1 MIQIHEPTPV
11 YEHVI
16 HYDEEKQVQVRVS
29 VNSFKEVEYLHI
41 RKYYM
46 DFEEEWKPT
55 PEGIA
60 MPINFSNSRELFR
73 ALTEILSLAESRDII
88 EENFQDLIN
97 DVYKHDDDG
106 QPDEAQEWHDFDP
119 DC

>member
-1 MIQIHEPTPV
+1 MIQIHEPAPL
-11 YEHVI
+11 YEHII

-29 VNSFKEVEYLHI
+29 VNTFKGVEYLHL

-60 MPINFSNSRELFR
+60 MPVDFNNARELFR
-73 ALTEILSLAESRDII
+73 ALVEILSLAESKEII
-88 EENFQDLIN
+88 EENFQDLIH
-97 DVYKHDDDG
+97 DMYKH
-106 QPDEAQEWHDFDP
+106 ER
-119 DC
+119 